1 MSIGR
6 NVQDK
11 KCGPH
16 VKKNYE
22 KEDEHIGPI
31 GTHDTNAHQELEYM
45 EDRSYD

>member
-1 MSIGR
+1 MFIGC
-6 NVQDK
+6 NVQDQ

-22 KEDEHIGPI
+22 KKDEHDGSID
-31 GTHDTNAHQELEYM
+31 THDTNAHYEPEYM

>member
-16 VKKNYE
+16 VKNYE
-22 KEDEHIGPI
+22 KEDEHAGPI
-31 GTHDTNAHQELEYM
+31 DTHDTNAHHEPEYM